1 MVYVE
6 VGVNGMIKKIILLSI
21 ILLNMYAQAQT
32 GSFALYD
39 YTNQQFKSA
48 YNIHEVRPIASI
60 TKLFTAITILRSGV
74 ELDEKVKVNG
84 SSKGHFPNGIL
95 VSRRDLMR
103 AMLVSSDNRAAETL
117 ARTYPNGF
125 SKFIY
130 DVNEYVQSHGL
141 IHTHLD
147 DSTGLSFNNVSSA
160 EDLLKFLETI
170 SENEI
175 IRDMA
180 DMRTADINITKG
192 RKIIK
197 IHLYNTNPSIFKFDN
212 ILISKTGF
220 TNPAGRCVIMLVE
233 KDKKN
238 YGIIILGQKTIKARS
253 QIATELITSTD

>member
-1 MVYVE
+1 M
-6 VGVNGMIKKIILLSI
+6 NSMLKKIIFIAS
-21 ILLNMYAQAQT
+21 ILLNNYGQAQT

-39 YTNQQFKSA
+39 YTNQQFKLA
-48 YNIHEVRPIASI
+48 YNTYEIRPIASI
-60 TKLFTAITILRSGV
+60 TKLFTAVTILRSGV
-74 ELDEKVKVNG
+74 DLDEKIKVNG

-95 VSRRDLMR
+95 ISRRDLMR

-117 ARTYPNGF
+117 ARNYPNGF
-125 SKFIY
+125 SQFIH
-130 DVNEYVQSHGL
+130 DANEYVQSHGF

-147 DSTGLSFNNVSSA
+147 DSTGLSSGNVSSV
-160 EDLLKFLETI
+160 EDLLKFLEII
-170 SENEI
+170 SENSV

-180 DMRTADINITKG
+180 DIQTAEIAVTTG
-192 RKIIK
+192 RKTIK

-238 YGIIILGQKTIKARS
+238 YGVIILGQKTVKARS
-253 QIATELITSTD
+253 QVANDLIKSID